1 MNNTNRASKLAAPMA
16 LALLALAAASGAHAQ
31 STVTMYGV
39 MDAGVFAKQLS
50 GQSRVRGLENGILET
65 SYLGFNGTEDLGG
78 GLRANFDLTTF
89 VRVDSGAS
97 TRGIP
102 GESFWSR
109 SAWVGVA
116 GDFGSVRMGRIS
128 TMNFVNMLRFNPFGV
143 SSVVGPSF
151 LHTYVGSAAEP
162 MTTGSGRLQV
172 DGDAGE
178 LGQCVGDGV
187 VPGRVGAAAAEG
199 PTDGRRMA
207 ASVSYGGRPFA
218 VMLSVDRTTDAA
230 ITFPLSLTNLPNA
243 LPPFTGSG
251 FKTAQLGS
259 YYDFGVVKLYGQWS
273 QTDIKGTRPGPPGE
287 KAIKLRT
294 VQLGLSAPIGLG
306 QLLLSAANT
315 DKTQTLTADQKR
327 LTVTLGY
334 DYFLS
339 KRTDIYAVA
348 MSDKV
353 TDLSRGTS
361 FGAGVRHR
369 F

>member
-1 MNNTNRASKLAAPMA
+1 MNKTNRSPKLA
-16 LALLALAAASGAHAQ
+16 LALIALAAGGAALAQ
-31 STVTMYGV
+31 SNVTIYGV

-50 GQSRVRGLENGILET
+50 GQERVRGLENGIMET
-65 SYLGFNGTEDLGG
+65 SYLGFNGSEDLGG

-89 VRVDSGAS
+89 VRLDSGSS

-102 GESFWSR
+102 GEGFWSR
-109 SAWVGVA
+109 SAWVGVS
-116 GDFGSVRMGRIS
+116 GGFGSVRLGRIS

-151 LHTYVGSAAEP
+151 LHTYVGSAAQP
-162 MTTGSGRLQV
+162 MTTGSGSTDSAWNNSVAYALPKFAGISVDLQ
-172 DGDAGE
+172 
-178 LGQCVGDGV
+178 
-187 VPGRVGAAAAEG
+187 AAAAEG
-199 PTDGRRMA
+199 PTDGRRVA
-207 ASVSYGGRPFA
+207 ASASYGGRPFA
-218 VMLSVDRTTDAA
+218 VMLSVDRTSSAS
-230 ITFPLSLTNLPNA
+230 ITFPQSLTNLPGA
-243 LPPFTGSG
+243 LPPFTGTD
-251 FKTAQLGS
+251 FQTAQLGT
-259 YYDFGVVKLYGQWS
+259 YYDFGVVKLYGQLS

-287 KAIKLRT
+287 KTIKLRT
-294 VQLGLSAPIGLG
+294 VQLGVSAPIGMG

-315 DKTQTLTADQKR
+315 DKTQTLVADQKR